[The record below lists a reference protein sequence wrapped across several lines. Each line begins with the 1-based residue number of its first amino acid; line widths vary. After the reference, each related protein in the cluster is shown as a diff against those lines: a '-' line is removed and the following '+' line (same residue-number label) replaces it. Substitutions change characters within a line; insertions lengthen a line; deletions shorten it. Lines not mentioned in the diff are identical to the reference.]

1 MHTHSLNYKSFFIA
15 DNSAGSV
22 PAGKAGIVQARQRL
36 VGQTLRS
43 AESAGG
49 LVTNAG
55 RLSGMVPWFG
65 ETYRIRTRSMT
76 GDERSVRCKTRSNSM
91 DTVKPKSEHAE
102 ALAAIGKGAMFLT
115 KV

>member
-1 MHTHSLNYKSFFIA
+1 
-15 DNSAGSV
+15 
-22 PAGKAGIVQARQRL
+22 
-36 VGQTLRS
+36 
-43 AESAGG
+43 
-49 LVTNAG
+49 
-55 RLSGMVPWFG
+55 
-65 ETYRIRTRSMT
+65 MT